1 MIIYLHHLE
10 VHRTCRRAKCRCIG
24 ILSPRGHANNRL
36 ISHPSEC
43 RKCENLTTNQAVN
56 TITLRLGELR
66 ELRIDSSS
74 VGVTHRANIR
84 MRVLPAAG
92 LRGATINNSHF
103 AFAIATPQQKHGR
116 DEEKLLQFLP
126 GDHFNWRQRRSLLC
140 S

>member
-1 MIIYLHHLE
+1 MKVIYLHHLE

-43 RKCENLTTNQAVN
+43 RKCENLTTNQAAN

-74 VGVTHRANIR
+74 VGVAHREYTNAG
-84 MRVLPAAG
+84 PASCWSSWC
-92 LRGATINNSHF
+92 NNSH
-103 AFAIATPQQKHGR
+103 FAIATPQQKHGR
-116 DEEKLLQFLP
+116 DEEKLLQLLSC
-126 GDHFNWRQRRSLLC
+126 DHFNWRQHRSLLC